1 MTQSEDCTYSRTDVS
16 TLGGKATVPQF
27 VHEPH
32 PQFSYAERV
41 HTASDWTIGET
52 ISRHGWNHNV
62 ERIRGI
68 PSMRRGVG
76 QHRDDSHH
84 FQERAGPPMC
94 HDERDRSRTFAALVD
109 EMNSGGIRRVSEMME
124 SRELLHLCFPVEL
137 VSPVIANIFEEREIE
152 PVLPGSAGHLVWPA
166 CSPQPVPK
174 IIHCVL

>member
-62 ERIRGI
+62 ERVGGI
-68 PSMRRGVG
+68 SSVRRWVC
-76 QHRDDSHH
+76 QQRDDLHH
-84 FQERAGPPMC
+84 FQERAGPTMR
-94 HDERDRSRTFAALVD
+94 HDERDRSRTFAVLMD
-109 EMNSGGIRRVSEMME
+109 EMNSDGIRRVPVMME
-124 SRELLHLCFPVEL
+124 GREL
-137 VSPVIANIFEEREIE
+137 
-152 PVLPGSAGHLVWPA
+152 
-166 CSPQPVPK
+166 
-174 IIHCVL
+174 